1 LNSWEHQINLGN
13 LGRRKEEAMDSRS
26 YLSLNL
32 VHVLMALTFIP
43 ADDRPTWVKVAMA
56 LKSALGD
63 EGLDIWLNWSGN
75 SDSFNERDAIAVW
88 KSVEP
93 NGGITIATLFHEAKK
108 HGWTPPQSLPAA
120 NPERPKPLVER
131 YVQHDEAADKERL
144 QAAANAVAIWDV
156 ATAAGRDHPYLL
168 RKGVEPLDAFREI
181 DATVCASTLG
191 YPPNSGGTL
200 LSGRLLVMPI
210 TQGNGL
216 SSVEFIDEEG
226 RKSALAGRGSR
237 AGGYW
242 ATDPLPQ
249 GNGEGVTLLIGEGV
263 ATVLSARAA
272 TGHIGVA
279 AFSEGNLCAVSSRM
293 RQRFPAA
300 ELILLA
306 DVK

>member
-1 LNSWEHQINLGN
+1 
-13 LGRRKEEAMDSRS
+13 MDSRS

-32 VHVLMALTFIP
+32 VHVLMALAFIP

-63 EGLDIWLNWSGN
+63 EGLDIWLNWSRN
-75 SDSFNERDAIAVW
+75 SESFNERDAIATW
-88 KSVEP
+88 KSIRPE
-93 NGGITIATLFHEAKK
+93 GRTTIATLFHEAKK
-108 HGWTPPQSLPAA
+108 HGWTPPQSAPAVS
-120 NPERPKPLVER
+120 RKTPKTMADPR
-131 YVQHDEAADKERL
+131 IPDDDAAEKERL

-156 ATAAGRDHPYLL
+156 ATAAGRDHPYLQ
-168 RKGVEPLDAFREI
+168 RKGVEPLDTFREI
-181 DATVCASTLG
+181 DAKVCASTLG
-191 YPPNSGGTL
+191 YTPNSGGTL
-200 LSGRLLVMPI
+200 LSDRLLVVPI

-226 RKSALAGRGSR
+226 RKSALAGRGSK

-249 GNGEGVTLLIGEGV
+249 GNGEGLTLLIGEGV
-263 ATVLSARAA
+263 ATVMSARAA

-279 AFSEGNLCAVSSRM
+279 AFSEGNLCAVSSQI

-300 ELILLA
+300 ALVILA

>member
-1 LNSWEHQINLGN
+1 
-13 LGRRKEEAMDSRS
+13 
-26 YLSLNL
+26 
-32 VHVLMALTFIP
+32 MAIKAEL
-43 ADDRPTWVKVAMA
+43 
-56 LKSALGD
+56 D
-63 EGLDIWLNWSGN
+63 EKGLQIWLEWSRPCE
-75 SDSFNERDAIAVW
+75 SFNEKDAIATW
-88 KSVEP
+88 KSIRP
-93 NGGITIATLFHEAKK
+93 GGGITIATLFHEARKY
-108 HGWTPPQSLPAA
+108 GWTPPQSAPVVS
-120 NPERPKPLVER
+120 RQTPKTKADQRTPD
-131 YVQHDEAADKERL
+131 DEGAEKERL
-144 QAAANAVAIWDV
+144 QAAANAVAIWDM

-216 SSVEFIDEEG
+216 SSVEFIDEQG

-242 ATDPLPQ
+242 ATAPLPQ
-249 GNGEGVTLLIGEGV
+249 GNGEGLTLLIGEGV

>member
-1 LNSWEHQINLGN
+1 MLVPVNKASTGFVQATTARRNS
-13 LGRRKEEAMDSRS
+13 
-26 YLSLNL
+26 
-32 VHVLMALTFIP
+32 ALTPPDREGVSDALRHIP
-43 ADDRPTWVKVAMA
+43 PDDRDLWVRKAMA
-56 LKSALGD
+56 IKSEFG
-63 EGLDIWLNWSGN
+63 ESGLPIWLEWSRP
-75 SDSFNERDAIAVW
+75 SESFNERDAIAVW

-120 NPERPKPLVER
+120 NPERPKPVVER

-156 ATAAGRDHPYLL
+156 ATAAGRDHPYLQ
-168 RKGVEPLDAFREI
+168 RKGVESLDTFREI
-181 DATVCASTLG
+181 DAKVCASTLG
-191 YPPNSGGTL
+191 YTPNSGGTL
-200 LSGRLLVMPI
+200 LSGRLLVVPI

-226 RKSALAGRGSR
+226 RKSALAGRGSK

-249 GNGEGVTLLIGEGV
+249 GNGEGLTLLIGEGV
-263 ATVLSARAA
+263 ATVMSARAA
-272 TGHIGVA
+272 TGHIGIA